1 MVPRTTLKIAF
12 EMFILDCQS
21 RRFTPH
27 TLRFYRGRL
36 GLWLRWCEQREIA
49 DLERLTHHHIRQ
61 YLVDLDQSGVS
72 SAYHHSHARA
82 IRAFLNYCVRDDL
95 LELSPFDKV
104 QMPRLEKKIPHA
116 VPAADVAR
124 ILRACSNERDR
135 AIVLFAIDSGVRAS
149 ELCALRVGD
158 VRLDNGEVTV
168 RQGKGQKERLTYI
181 GAKVRKQVLRYF
193 ARERDG
199 QPDATEPLF
208 ARRDDAGCEP
218 LVYNG
223 LKQIVFR
230 LRKSSGVKFS
240 MHAFRRTF
248 AINAL
253 RNGMDLY
260 TLARLMG
267 HSDITVLRV
276 YLELIDTDGETAHQ
290 KFGVVDRL

>member
-1 MVPRTTLKIAF
+1 MKP
-12 EMFILDCQS
+12 
-21 RRFTPH
+21 
-27 TLRFYRGRL
+27 
-36 GLWLRWCEQREIA
+36 
-49 DLERLTHHHIRQ
+49 
-61 YLVDLDQSGVS
+61 

-82 IRAFLNYCVRDDL
+82 IRAFCNYCVRDEL
-95 LELSPFDKV
+95 LELSPFGKV

-116 VPAADVAR
+116 VPAADLGR

-135 AIVLFAIDSGVRAS
+135 AIVLFAVDSGVRAS

-181 GAKVRKQVLRYF
+181 GAKVRKQLLRYF
-193 ARERDG
+193 ARERNG

-208 ARRDDAGCEP
+208 TRRDDGGCEP

-230 LRKSSGVKFS
+230 LRQASGVRFS

-248 AINAL
+248 AINSL